1 MALFLRTFRHLRQVA
16 QNFTPASFS
25 NGLENFLFPS
35 YQLAGVPTLPAV
47 DEASTSNSL
56 MDWAVWFAAPK
67 SKIPPSRK
75 KMKHF
80 LYYPDKVPWVR
91 CTKCGEPKRP
101 HRICTDNVEICAMRD
116 DEYEAHMKA
125 KAAAGNDNKA

>member
-1 MALFLRTFRHLRQVA
+1 MALLQRTWRHVRQLA
-16 QNFTPASFS
+16 QTFTPSQFT
-25 NGLENFLFPS
+25 NNLENFLFPS
-35 YQLAGVPTLPAV
+35 LQLAGHPSIPSSYQPN
-47 DEASTSNSL
+47 ESPSL
-56 MDWAVWFAAPK
+56 FDWAIWLAAPK

-80 LYYPDKVPWVR
+80 LYYPDKVPWMR
-91 CTKCGEPKRP
+91 CNKCGEPKRP

-125 KAAAGNDNKA
+125 KAAANDTNP